1 MGIAQILLGNATE
14 IDIEKLKSEL
24 VPILAD
30 NESLETWYKLVR
42 DQIIFTTKRI
52 LFIDKQEITGKKVE
66 YHTRKLNLKKVMQLH
81 KFK

>member
-30 NESLETWYKLVR
+30 NESLET
-42 DQIIFTTKRI
+42 
-52 LFIDKQEITGKKVE
+52 
-66 YHTRKLNLKKVMQLH
+66 
-81 KFK
+81 